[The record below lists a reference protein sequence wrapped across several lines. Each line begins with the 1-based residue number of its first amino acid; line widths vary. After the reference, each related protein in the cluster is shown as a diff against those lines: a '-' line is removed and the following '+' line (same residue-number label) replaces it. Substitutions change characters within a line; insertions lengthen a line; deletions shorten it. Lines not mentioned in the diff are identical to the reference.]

1 MRRQMKEECMRAWD
15 YLQKTSGLL
24 LNANI
29 IKKANKTMMEVE
41 KGVLVRE
48 YKKSPVFLRYR
59 WMTSYI
65 IIPIPM
71 TLQLIPF

>member
-1 MRRQMKEECMRAWD
+1 MKEECMRAWD

-41 KGVLVRE
+41 KGVFVRE

-59 WMTSYI
+59 WMTPYI
-65 IIPIPM
+65 IITIPM

>member
-1 MRRQMKEECMRAWD
+1 MKEECMRAWD

-59 WMTSYI
+59 
-65 IIPIPM
+65 
-71 TLQLIPF
+71 